1 MTGVVKEI
9 LGPLETELQQVL
21 FKRGGG
27 RDSWQ
32 EKGCHAG
39 VFGVGIRHLKPR
51 GPSLWFLFF

>member
-9 LGPLETELQQVL
+9 LEPLEPELQQVL

-27 RDSWQ
+27 RDFRQ

-39 VFGVGIRHLKPR
+39 VYSIETRQLKPR
-51 GPSLWFLFF
+51 GSSLWFLFF